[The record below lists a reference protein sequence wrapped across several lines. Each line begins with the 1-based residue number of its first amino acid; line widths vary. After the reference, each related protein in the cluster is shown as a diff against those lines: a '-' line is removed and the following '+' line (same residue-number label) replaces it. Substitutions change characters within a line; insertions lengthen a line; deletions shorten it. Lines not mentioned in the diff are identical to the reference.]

1 MHQEDVSFSPAAS
14 STPLPTTAAA
24 HQELL
29 AMVRRHQDDELAQ
42 FFRRI
47 CSTVRKLKP
56 VNVIKIKR
64 ILSTAIHHTELKEL
78 ETQQEEASES
88 TLVAV
93 NEEEGEGDL
102 DDDVFQ

>member
-24 HQELL
+24 
-29 AMVRRHQDDELAQ
+29 HQDDELAQ